1 MFLSSFFVSRLFYCK
16 NQTKPRH
23 CGSKLQN
30 HFQTQNPNP
39 TELGEGFEKTGCIAQ
54 AIKCLEAICQSHVSF
69 LPIVEVKTRLRIAT
83 LLLQHTDNITQAKTH
98 LERAQLLLK
107 QIPACFELK
116 CRAYS
121 LLSRCY
127 LLVGTIS
134 SVKQTLRKGIELSSS
149 AGTGYCV
156 KSPGT

>member
-1 MFLSSFFVSRLFYCK
+1 MGFL
-16 NQTKPRH
+16 Q
-23 CGSKLQN
+23 
-30 HFQTQNPNP
+30 
-39 TELGEGFEKTGCIAQ
+39 
-54 AIKCLEAICQSHVSF
+54 
-69 LPIVEVKTRLRIAT
+69 
-83 LLLQHTDNITQAKTH
+83 
-98 LERAQLLLK
+98 QLLLK

-134 SVKQTLRKGIELSSS
+134 SVKQTLRKGIELSTS

-156 KSPGT
+156 KSPGTKLRKQDKETKELGLGGYTTTSSFPAVCAKTLAIVLIATCHQCCSHDPGLICHLLLLLLFLQ